1 MSVNDTS
8 STNQTDHGYVAILD
22 DDAALR
28 RSLSNLLV
36 SVGFNVEAFVS
47 AEAFLDAMPRN
58 GAACMVLDLRMP
70 GMSGLE
76 LLRHLAATGSR
87 IPVIV
92 LTGHGTDAIRQQCLD
107 AGAFAFLDK
116 PVRSAALLDTV
127 RRAVNAR

>member
-1 MSVNDTS
+1 MSEAS
-8 STNQTDHGYVAILD
+8 GTNHNGNGYVVILD

-28 RSLSNLLV
+28 RSLGNLLA
-36 SVGFNVEAFVS
+36 SVGFEVEAFVS
-47 AEAFLDAMPRN
+47 AEAFLESVQRDRA
-58 GAACMVLDLRMP
+58 GCMVLDLRMP

-116 PVRSAALLDTV
+116 PFRSATLLDTV
-127 RRAVNAR
+127 RRAVGAP